1 MPLALIHIT
10 LKEVK
15 CQQYKAIV
23 LPFVKSFVLFQMQIT
38 SLICPPFWVGTR
50 QVRSLRKTADLTC

>member
-1 MPLALIHIT
+1 MPLTLIRIT

-23 LPFVKSFVLFQMQIT
+23 PPLVKSFVLFQIRIT
-38 SLICPPFWVGTR
+38 LTR
-50 QVRSLRKTADLTC
+50 WQYQ